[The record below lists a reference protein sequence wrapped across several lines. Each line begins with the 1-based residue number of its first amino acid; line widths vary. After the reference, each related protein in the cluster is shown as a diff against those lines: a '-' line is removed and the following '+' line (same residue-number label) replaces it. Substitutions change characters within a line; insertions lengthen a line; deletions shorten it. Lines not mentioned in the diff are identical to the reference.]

1 MPVIRDLDRVL
12 IAVLARTLEFD
23 PQLSPADAAGRVVHL
38 DAALPALEP
47 HLRTLMSGFRQR
59 GVINPRWL
67 MHDGI
72 RTYFFLANGRP
83 GLLSQVIGD
92 SEKTWVGVSQ
102 YVVYGHWDSL
112 IILYGSA
119 DEAASLLARMREGAY
134 EDIVQFVAQE
144 VLLAYRHKV
153 PQDFMPVP
161 DVRVDEVNDVAID
174 YDNAIHD
181 KLRSSLL
188 SRQIL
193 LGSTLTLDIDGKSPY
208 PITAFVG
215 ISVRARTPISG
226 PDVLDALMGQE
237 DLSRCML
244 DLFQIDQGVPYRYFA
259 KIACAS
265 MEELDAATNAIAFA
279 SHGGTRFEGETLVV
293 ARGSGQ
299 PPLARKPDVASLM
312 IAPDVG
318 PAMRTAQRIFS
329 GLRQPER
336 MSFNALS
343 DERQLAALYAFAGLQ
358 ATVDDNAFDPETRE
372 RIESAIATFAR
383 ETTKSEGTPNLT
395 GAVVEVATMVEA
407 SAKRMLS
414 KLAYSVCGND
424 QGAIQR
430 ELKLPSRKIRMLS
443 LGKVVQAYRVAADHD
458 MFEPIHP
465 HIPDEWV
472 DRLSEFADA
481 RNSWA
486 HGATTGTEAEVVD
499 QAFHAMREGVA
510 LAGWL
515 ARELTLLQAQRAA
528 VPGEDQPE
536 QPSLRLSPRASNSE
550 FRVFVSHSSA
560 DRHIAERLAFGLQAM
575 GYGSWFAEWELRPGD
590 SIVTKI
596 EAALSVSDVLLVVLS
611 SRSIASEWVQR
622 ELNAVLMA
630 QLSGQNVRVI
640 PVLIEDCEIPALLRD
655 TIYVDLRDEFET
667 GFRMLLDSLRQHR
680 NAIDAHPQLS
690 PPPPRRSAD
699 QPVGTV
705 PK

>member
-1 MPVIRDLDRVL
+1 MIRDLDRVL
-12 IAVLARTLEFD
+12 VAVLARTLEFD
-23 PQLSPADAAGRVVHL
+23 PRLSPDDAAGRVVHL

-47 HLRTLMSGFRQR
+47 HMRTLMSDFRQR

-67 MHDGI
+67 MHGGT
-72 RTYFFLANGRP
+72 RPYFFLANGRA

-112 IILYGSA
+112 LILYGSE

-144 VLLAYRHKV
+144 VLLSYRHKV
-153 PQDFMPVP
+153 PQDFQ
-161 DVRVDEVNDVAID
+161 RVQGIRVEDVNDVAID
-174 YDNAIHD
+174 YENAAHAQ
-181 KLRSSLL
+181 LRTSLL
-188 SRQIL
+188 TKQVL
-193 LGSTLTLDIDGKSPY
+193 LGSTLTLDGDGKSPY

-215 ISVRARTPISG
+215 ISVRTRLPITG
-226 PDVLDALMGQE
+226 PDVLEALLAQE
-237 DLSRCML
+237 DLSRCMI

-265 MEELDAATNAIAFA
+265 MEELDAATNAIAYA

-299 PPLARKPDVASLM
+299 PPLARKPDEASLM
-312 IAPDVG
+312 VAPDVG
-318 PAMRTAQRIFS
+318 PAMRTAQRIFG
-329 GLRQPER
+329 GLGQQER
-336 MSFNALS
+336 MTFNALS

-358 ATVDDNAFDPETRE
+358 ASVDENAFDPETHE
-372 RIESAIATFAR
+372 RIEGAIATFAR
-383 ETTKSEGTPNLT
+383 ETTKPEGVPNLT

-407 SAKRMLS
+407 NAKRMLS

-458 MFEPIHP
+458 MFEPIHQ

-472 DRLSEFADA
+472 DRLSDFADA

-486 HGATTGTEAEVVD
+486 HGATTGTEAEVID

-515 ARELTLLQAQRAA
+515 TRELGLIQAQR
-528 VPGEDQPE
+528 VPLGEDQAG
-536 QPSLRLSPRASNSE
+536 QPALRLSPRAANSE
-550 FRVFVSHSSA
+550 FKVFVSHSST
-560 DRHIAERLAFGLQAM
+560 DRPIAERLAFGLQAV

-596 EAALSVSDVLLVVLS
+596 EAALSASDVLLVVLS
-611 SRSIASEWVQR
+611 KRSIVSEWVQR
-622 ELNAVLMA
+622 ELNTVLMA

-655 TIYVDLRDEFET
+655 TIYVDLRSQFEK
-667 GFRMLLDSLRQHR
+667 GFLSLLDALRQHR
-680 NAIDAHPQLS
+680 SAIDSDS
-690 PPPPRRSAD
+690 PAAGPPAPRR
-699 QPVGTV
+699 PVDRPVTAG
-705 PK
+705 PE